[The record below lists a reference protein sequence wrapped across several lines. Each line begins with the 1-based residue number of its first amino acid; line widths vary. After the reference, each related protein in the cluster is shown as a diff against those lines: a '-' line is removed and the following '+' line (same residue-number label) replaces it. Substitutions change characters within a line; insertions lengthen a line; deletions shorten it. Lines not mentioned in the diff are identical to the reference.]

1 MNTSIL
7 KNRRVALA
15 AVAGGVVYAFNGAIQ
30 ATQDFGGTHNTID
43 STGEYLVTGGFA
55 AALLLTAAAYREFG
69 RMAGRPRAGVVAMV
83 PQLVLAALATT
94 SVINGEDLSIF
105 NVLAPICLL
114 TWLVSSV
121 VIGVGLKKTRA
132 VPKAVAYGLPAL
144 FIATIPL
151 SVIGGPLVT
160 GAFWIAV
167 GSQSLRAEERVV
179 LEATTA

>member
-1 MNTSIL
+1 MNNKIL
-7 KNRRVALA
+7 KSSRTALA
-15 AVAGGVVYAFNGAIQ
+15 AIAGGAVFAFTGAIE

-55 AALLLTAAAYREFG
+55 LALLLTAGAYRELG
-69 RMAGRPRAGVVAMV
+69 RTAGRPRAGIVAMV
-83 PQLVLAALATT
+83 PQLVLAVLSTS
-94 SVINGEDLSIF
+94 SVINGEDLPIF
-105 NVLAPICLL
+105 NFLAPICLL
-114 TWLVSSV
+114 TWLVASI
-121 VIGVGLKKTRA
+121 VIGVGLKRTRA
-132 VPKAVAYGLPAL
+132 VPKAVAYALPAL
-144 FIATIPL
+144 FIVTIPL